1 MERLCLAAKERNI
14 PLELNLLGLRA
25 NRAYPSARF
34 FQIAK
39 DCGSTI
45 VAGIDAHDPNC
56 FFQPETFAPYQTLVE
71 ECGLTVTDSI
81 TLRPVRR

>member
-1 MERLCLAAKERNI
+1 MSGCEGTEYSAGAEPVGAAREPGV
-14 PLELNLLGLRA
+14 PLRTL
-25 NRAYPSARF
+25 

-45 VAGIDAHDPNC
+45 VAGIDAHDPDC
-56 FFQPETFAPYQTLVE
+56 FFQPETFAPYQAFVA